1 MDNKIKTIGFSV
13 LLILGLLA
21 FSSIIFIS
29 TIELITVVLILG
41 LGLILIGIKGLVR
54 HKIFTTVALLF
65 LTLSGLAQLI
75 IPSPIF
81 TGGILRLVFLVFSA
95 LILILGFRGLMKIY
109 SGKNEVSKYLIL
121 NKIDAFGNFL
131 ISWGFILNFLGA
143 ILVPFLI
150 NYFLMDHMFDYT
162 RHDVEQEMKAYYGM
176 KGDQAVKELESE
188 GLVVNVDSV
197 YIDGYEPGTVVFQE
211 PLPSDSSGM
220 MVKKD
225 RNVTLL
231 LQSVIPPGKEIPNVI
246 DLSRR
251 MAEEKLKSR
260 SLVVKI
266 KTVPNDGK
274 YVLDL
279 LHEGKSLKNAD
290 NDIAPGTKLP
300 PKSVVTL
307 VVGEGAAQNVLVP
320 DLMGMTI
327 TEASKRLSNASLIV
341 NYAGCETC
349 ETEED
354 SLSAVVIKQIPVGGG
369 ESAAPSGSDVT
380 IWFGTQKAIN
390 DGE

>member
-1 MDNKIKTIGFSV
+1 MRAPFF
-13 LLILGLLA
+13 LY
-21 FSSIIFIS
+21 
-29 TIELITVVLILG
+29 
-41 LGLILIGIKGLVR
+41 
-54 HKIFTTVALLF
+54 LF
-65 LTLSGLAQLI
+65 
-75 IPSPIF
+75 P
-81 TGGILRLVFLVFSA
+81 
-95 LILILGFRGLMKIY
+95 LMK
-109 SGKNEVSKYLIL
+109 
-121 NKIDAFGNFL
+121 NKLKAFGNFL
-131 ISWGFILNFLGA
+131 ISWGFILNVLGA
-143 ILVPFLI
+143 ILVSYLI
-150 NYFLMDHMFDYT
+150 YYFVMEHMFDYT
-162 RHDVEQEMKAYYGM
+162 RHNVEQDMKAYYGM

-211 PLPSDSSGM
+211 PLPTDSSGM
-220 MVKKD
+220 KVKKE
-225 RNVTLL
+225 RNVTILI
-231 LQSVIPPGKEIPNVI
+231 QSVIPPGKEIPNVI
-246 DLSRR
+246 DQSRR

-260 SLVVKI
+260 DLVVKI
-266 KTVPNDGK
+266 KTVPHDGK

-279 LHEGKSLKNAD
+279 LHEGKSLKDGN
-290 NDIAPGTKLP
+290 NDIKPGTKLP

-380 IWFGTQKAIN
+380 VWFGTQKAID